1 MTIMGAI
8 AGAAIGAVS
17 DAAVSGM
24 QTSASIV
31 NTNNTNKTNLQIAQ
45 ETNKVNAENVAATN
59 KVNAENVAATN
70 QANKDIAQMSNEH
83 NEAML
88 NKQIQQEWD
97 MWNAENDYNSP
108 AAQMQRYKDAG
119 VNPYMAMGNVS
130 SGNASSMSSP
140 AAQPAVVPQ
149 MQAAQADAPLA
160 QGATM
165 MPADMSGLS
174 GLRGIASRF
183 VELMQAKEDI
193 KGKQLE
199 NQGKEIENNFKA
211 DMFMV
216 NMYKAMQDA
225 GLSRSKRLGQDIV
238 NQFQPEMLSSELNQ
252 RKTDT
257 MFRNLE
263 AQGQLIANL
272 SAMQWYKVLPVQIQQ
287 TIQQKAVEINNLRL
301 MGKLTTAETRVKVHE
316 AVTEFYKSR
325 LAHDQAAISN
335 ATLNTQIRKVEAELT
350 HAINNSGPDNPWHW
364 YDTRID
370 QIGKRPWFGSGED
383 GVYTPGLLW

>member
-1 MTIMGAI
+1 MGKV
-8 AGAAIGAVS
+8 AGAAIGAAS
-17 DAAVSGM
+17 DVAVAGM
-24 QTSASIV
+24 QTSASII
-31 NTNNTNKTNLQIAQ
+31 NTNNTNKANLEISQQ
-45 ETNKVNAENVAATN
+45 
-59 KVNAENVAATN
+59 TN
-70 QANKDIAQMSNEH
+70 QANKDIAQMANEH

-88 NKQIQQEWD
+88 DKQIQQEWD
-97 MWNAENDYNSP
+97 MWNAENEYNSP
-108 AAQMQRYKDAG
+108 AAQLQRYADAG
-119 VNPYMAMGNVS
+119 VNPYMAVGNVS

-140 AAQPAVVPQ
+140 SAQPAAVPQ
-149 MQAAQADAPLA
+149 M

-183 VELMQAKEDI
+183 VEMMQAKEDI
-193 KGKQLE
+193 KGKQLD
-199 NQGKEIENNFKA
+199 NQGKEIENNYKA

-238 NQFQPEMLSSELNQ
+238 NQFQPEMLSAELNQ

-263 AQGQLIANL
+263 AQGQLISNL
-272 SAMQWYKVLPVQIQQ
+272 SALEWYKVLPVQIQQ

-301 MGKLTTAETRVKVHE
+301 MGKLTEAETRVKVNQ

-325 LAHDQAAISN
+325 MAHDDATISN
-335 ATLNTQIRKVEAELT
+335 ATVKNRIEKVAQELT
-350 HAINNSGPDNPWHW
+350 HAINNSGPDTFMSILWQN
-364 YDTRID
+364 
-370 QIGKRPWFGSGED
+370 IGKKPMVGRPDDDPRTYYPGWF
-383 GVYTPGLLW
+383 W

>member
-1 MTIMGAI
+1 MGSV
-8 AGAAIGAVS
+8 AGAAIGAAS
-17 DAAVSGM
+17 DVAVAGM
-24 QTSASIV
+24 QTTASIV
-31 NTNNTNKTNLQIAQ
+31 NTNNTNKANLQIAQ
-45 ETNKVNAENVAATN
+45 E
-59 KVNAENVAATN
+59 TN
-70 QANKDIAQMSNEH
+70 QANKDIAQMANEH

-97 MWNAENDYNSP
+97 MWNAQNEYNTLS
-108 AAQMQRYKDAG
+108 AQMQRAEDAG
-119 VNPYMAMGNVS
+119 VNPYQALGMMN

-140 AAQPAVVPQ
+140 SAQPAVVPQ
-149 MQAAQADAPLA
+149 M

-199 NQGKEIENNFKA
+199 NQGKEIENNYKA

-216 NMYKAMQDA
+216 DMYKKMQDA
-225 GLSRSKRLGQDIV
+225 GLSRSKRFGQDIV
-238 NQFQPEMLSSELNQ
+238 NQFQPEMLSAELNQ

-301 MGKLTTAETRVKVHE
+301 MGKLTEAETRVKVNQ

-325 LAHDQAAISN
+325 MAHDNAAVSN
-335 ATLNTQIRKVEAELT
+335 ATLNTQIKKIETDLV
-350 HAINNSGPDNPWHW
+350 HAINNSGSDNL
-364 YDTRID
+364 D
-370 QIGKRPWFGSGED
+370 QWMQLNKGENVVD
-383 GVYTPGLLW
+383 FWNLIRALNPLK

>member
-1 MTIMGAI
+1 MGQI
-8 AGAAIGAVS
+8 AGAAIGAATDV
-17 DAAVSGM
+17 AVSGM

-31 NTNNTNKTNLQIAQ
+31 NTNNTNKANLQIAQ
-45 ETNKVNAENVAATN
+45 Q
-59 KVNAENVAATN
+59 TN
-70 QANKDIAQMSNEH
+70 QANKDIAQMANEH

-88 NKQIQQEWD
+88 NKQIQQQWD
-97 MWNAENDYNSP
+97 MWNAENEYNSP
-108 AAQMQRYKDAG
+108 AAQMQRADDAG
-119 VNPYMAMGNVS
+119 INAYQALGMMN
-130 SGNASSMSSP
+130 SGNASSMTSP
-140 AAQPAVVPQ
+140 SAQPAAVPQ
-149 MQAAQADAPLA
+149 MQ
-160 QGATM
+160 GATM
-165 MPADMSGLS
+165 QPADMSGLS

-183 VELMQAKEDI
+183 VEMMQAKEDI

-199 NQGKEIENNFKA
+199 NQGKEIENNYKA

-225 GLSRSKRLGQDIV
+225 GLSRSKRLGQDII
-238 NQFQPEMLSSELNQ
+238 NRLQPEMMSAELNQ
-252 RKTDT
+252 KKTDT

-301 MGKLTTAETRVKVHE
+301 MGKLTDAETRVKVHE

-325 LAHDQAAISN
+325 TAHDNAAVSN

-383 GVYTPGLLW
+383 GVYTPGLMW

>member
-1 MTIMGAI
+1 MGQV
-8 AGAAIGAVS
+8 AGAAIGAAS
-17 DAAVSGM
+17 DAAVAGM
-24 QTSASIV
+24 QTSASII
-31 NTNNTNKTNLQIAQ
+31 NTNNTNKTNLDIAQ
-45 ETNKVNAENVAATN
+45 Q
-59 KVNAENVAATN
+59 TN
-70 QANKDIAQMSNEH
+70 QANKDIAQMANEH

-97 MWNAENDYNSP
+97 MWNAENEYNSP
-108 AAQMQRYKDAG
+108 TAQMQRYADAG
-119 VNPYMAMGNVS
+119 VNPYMAVGNVS

-140 AAQPAVVPQ
+140 SAQPAAVPQ
-149 MQAAQADAPLA
+149 M

-199 NQGKEIENNFKA
+199 NQGKEIENNYKA

-216 NMYKAMQDA
+216 DMYKKMQDA
-225 GLSRSKRLGQDIV
+225 GLSRSKRFGQDIV
-238 NQFQPEMLSSELNQ
+238 NQFQPEMLSAELNQ
-252 RKTDT
+252 KKTDT

-272 SAMQWYKVLPVQIQQ
+272 SAMQWYKVLPIQIQQ
-287 TIQQKAVEINNLRL
+287 TIQQKAVEIKNLRL
-301 MGKLTTAETRVKVHE
+301 MGKLTEAETRVKVHE

-325 LAHDQAAISN
+325 VAHDNAAVSN
-335 ATLNTQIRKVEAELT
+335 ATLNTQIRKAETDLT

-370 QIGKRPWFGSGED
+370 QIGKRPWLGSGED
-383 GVYTPGLLW
+383 GVYVPGLLW

>member
-1 MTIMGAI
+1 MGKV
-8 AGAAIGAVS
+8 AGAAIGAAS
-17 DAAVSGM
+17 DVAVAGM
-24 QTSASIV
+24 QTSASII
-31 NTNNTNKTNLQIAQ
+31 NTNNTNKANLNIAQ
-45 ETNKVNAENVAATN
+45 Q
-59 KVNAENVAATN
+59 TN
-70 QANKDIAQMSNEH
+70 QANKDIAQMANEH

-97 MWNAENDYNSP
+97 MWNAENEYNSP
-108 AAQMQRYKDAG
+108 AAQMQRYADAG
-119 VNPYMAMGNVS
+119 VNPYMSVGNVS

-140 AAQPAVVPQ
+140 SAQPAAVPQ
-149 MQAAQADAPLA
+149 M

-183 VELMQAKEDI
+183 VEMMQAKEDI
-193 KGKQLE
+193 KGKQLD
-199 NQGKEIENNFKA
+199 NQGKEIENNYKA

-216 NMYKAMQDA
+216 DMFKKMQDA

-238 NQFQPEMLSSELNQ
+238 NQFQPEMLSAELNQ

-263 AQGQLIANL
+263 AQGQLISNL
-272 SAMQWYKVLPVQIQQ
+272 SALEWYKVLPVQIQQ

-301 MGKLTTAETRVKVHE
+301 MGKLTDAEVRVKVNQ

-325 LAHDQAAISN
+325 MAHDNAAVSN
-335 ATLNTQIRKVEAELT
+335 ATLNVQIKKAEAELT
-350 HAINNSGPDNPWHW
+350 HAINNSGPDDPWHW
-364 YDTRID
+364 YDSRIRE
-370 QIGKRPWFGSGED
+370 IGDDPFSLGIDDGRGNLFYPYSGRFR
-383 GVYTPGLLW
+383 

>member
-1 MTIMGAI
+1 MGQI

-17 DAAVSGM
+17 DAAVAGM
-24 QTSASIV
+24 QTSASII
-31 NTNNTNKTNLQIAQ
+31 NTNNTNKANLQIAQ
-45 ETNKVNAENVAATN
+45 ETNKANAANVAATN

-70 QANKDIAQMSNEH
+70 KANKDIAQMSNEH

-108 AAQMQRYKDAG
+108 AAQMQRFKDAG

-165 MPADMSGLS
+165 MPADLSGLA

-199 NQGKEIENNFKA
+199 NQGKEIENSYKA

-252 RKTDT
+252 RKTDI

-301 MGKLTTAETRVKVHE
+301 MGKLTAEETRVKVHQ

-325 LAHDQAAISN
+325 MAHDDATVSN
-335 ATLNTQIRKVEAELT
+335 ATIKNRIEKVAQELT
-350 HAINNSGPDNPWHW
+350 HAINNSGPDSFMSIFWQNV
-364 YDTRID
+364 
-370 QIGKRPWFGSGED
+370 GKKPMVGRPD
-383 GVYTPGLLW
+383 DDPRTYYPGWLW

>member
-1 MTIMGAI
+1 MGKI
-8 AGAAIGAVS
+8 AGAAIGAAS
-17 DAAVSGM
+17 DVAVAGM

-31 NTNNTNKTNLQIAQ
+31 NTNNTNKTNLEISEQ
-45 ETNKVNAENVAATN
+45 
-59 KVNAENVAATN
+59 TN
-70 QANKDIAQMSNEH
+70 QANKDIAHMANEH

-88 NKQIQQEWD
+88 DKQIQEEWD
-97 MWNAENDYNSP
+97 MWNAENEYNSP
-108 AAQMQRYKDAG
+108 TAQMQRYADAG
-119 VNPYMAMGNVS
+119 VNPYMAVGNVT

-140 AAQPAVVPQ
+140 SAQPASVPQ
-149 MQAAQADAPLA
+149 M

-199 NQGKEIENNFKA
+199 NQGKEIENNYKA

-216 NMYKAMQDA
+216 EMFKKMQDA
-225 GLSRSKRLGQDIV
+225 GLSRSKRIGQDIV
-238 NQFQPEMLSSELNQ
+238 NRFQPEMMSAELNQ
-252 RKTDT
+252 KRTDT

-272 SAMQWYKVLPVQIQQ
+272 SAMQWYKVLPIQIQQ

-301 MGKLTTAETRVKVHE
+301 MGKLTEAETRVKVHE

-325 LAHDQAAISN
+325 MAHDDVVVSN
-335 ATLNTQIRKVEAELT
+335 ATVKDRIEKVAQELT
-350 HAINNSGPDNPWHW
+350 HAINNSGPDSFMSIFWQNV
-364 YDTRID
+364 
-370 QIGKRPWFGSGED
+370 GKKPMVGRPDDDSRT
-383 GVYTPGLLW
+383 YYPGWLW

>member
-1 MTIMGAI
+1 MGDI
-8 AGAAIGAVS
+8 AGAAIGAAT
-17 DAAVSGM
+17 DTAVAGM
-24 QTSASIV
+24 QTSASII
-31 NTNNTNKTNLQIAQ
+31 NTNNTNKANLQIAQ
-45 ETNKVNAENVAATN
+45 E
-59 KVNAENVAATN
+59 TN
-70 QANKDIAQMSNEH
+70 QANKDIAQMANEH

-88 NKQIQQEWD
+88 NKQIQQEWN

-108 AAQMQRYKDAG
+108 TAQMQRYADAG
-119 VNPYMAMGNVS
+119 VNPYMAVGNVS

-140 AAQPAVVPQ
+140 SAQPAAVPQ
-149 MQAAQADAPLA
+149 M

-199 NQGKEIENNFKA
+199 NQGKEIENNYKA

-216 NMYKAMQDA
+216 DMYKKMQDA
-225 GLSRSKRLGQDIV
+225 GLSRSKRFGQDIV
-238 NQFQPEMLSSELNQ
+238 NQFQPEMLSAELNQ
-252 RKTDT
+252 KKTDT

-272 SAMQWYKVLPVQIQQ
+272 SAMQWYKVLPTQIKQ
-287 TIQQKAVEINNLRL
+287 TIEQKAVEINNLRL
-301 MGKLTTAETRVKVHE
+301 MGKLTEAETRVKVHE

-325 LAHDQAAISN
+325 MAHDQAAVSN
-335 ATLNTQIRKVEAELT
+335 ATLNAQIKKIEAEMT

-364 YDTRID
+364 YDSRIHRVED
-370 QIGKRPWFGSGED
+370 DPFFIGTDDGHGNLYYPFSGR
-383 GVYTPGLLW
+383 YR

>member
-1 MTIMGAI
+1 MGKL
-8 AGAAIGAVS
+8 AGAAIGAAT
-17 DAAVSGM
+17 DTAVAGM

-45 ETNKVNAENVAATN
+45 Q
-59 KVNAENVAATN
+59 TN
-70 QANKDIAQMSNEH
+70 QANKDIAQMANEH

-88 NKQIQQEWD
+88 NKQIQQEWN
-97 MWNAENDYNSP
+97 MWNAQNEYNTLS
-108 AAQMQRYKDAG
+108 AQMQRAEDAG
-119 VNPYMAMGNVS
+119 VNPYQALGMMN

-140 AAQPAVVPQ
+140 SPQPAVVPQ
-149 MQAAQADAPLA
+149 M

-199 NQGKEIENNFKA
+199 NQGKEIENNYKA

-216 NMYKAMQDA
+216 DMYKKMQDA
-225 GLSRSKRLGQDIV
+225 GLSRSKRFGQDIV

-272 SAMQWYKVLPVQIQQ
+272 SAMQWYKVLPIQIQQ

-301 MGKLTTAETRVKVHE
+301 MGKLTEAETRVKVHE

-325 LAHDQAAISN
+325 MAHDDATVSN
-335 ATLNTQIRKVEAELT
+335 ATIKDRIEKVAQELT
-350 HAINNSGPDNPWHW
+350 HAINNSGPDSFMSVFWQNV
-364 YDTRID
+364 
-370 QIGKRPWFGSGED
+370 GKKPMVGRPDDDSRT
-383 GVYTPGLLW
+383 YYPGWLW

>member
-1 MTIMGAI
+1 MGQI
-8 AGAAIGAVS
+8 AGAAIGAAT
-17 DAAVSGM
+17 DTAVAGM

-31 NTNNTNKTNLQIAQ
+31 NTNNTNKANLQIAQ
-45 ETNKVNAENVAATN
+45 Q
-59 KVNAENVAATN
+59 TN
-70 QANKDIAQMSNEH
+70 QANKEIAQMATEH

-88 NKQIQQEWD
+88 NKQIQQEWN
-97 MWNAENDYNSP
+97 MWNAQNEYNTLS
-108 AAQMQRYKDAG
+108 AQMQRAEDAG
-119 VNPYMAMGNVS
+119 VNPYQALGMMN

-140 AAQPAVVPQ
+140 SAQPAVVPQ
-149 MQAAQADAPLA
+149 M

-199 NQGKEIENNFKA
+199 NQGKVIENNYKA
-211 DMFMV
+211 DMFLV
-216 NMYKAMQDA
+216 DMYKKMQDA
-225 GLSRSKRLGQDIV
+225 GLSRSKRFGQDIV

-301 MGKLTTAETRVKVHE
+301 MGKLTDAETRVKVNE

-325 LAHDQAAISN
+325 MAHDNAAVSN
-335 ATLNTQIRKVEAELT
+335 GTLNTQIRKVEAELT

-370 QIGKRPWFGSGED
+370 QIGKRPWFGAGED

>member
-1 MTIMGAI
+1 MGDI
-8 AGAAIGAVS
+8 AGAAIGAAT
-17 DAAVSGM
+17 DTAVAGM
-24 QTSASIV
+24 QTSASII
-31 NTNNTNKTNLQIAQ
+31 NTNNTNKANLQIAQ
-45 ETNKVNAENVAATN
+45 Q
-59 KVNAENVAATN
+59 TN
-70 QANKDIAQMSNEH
+70 QANKEIAQMSNEY
-83 NEAML
+83 NQQML
-88 NKQIQQEWD
+88 ERQIEQEWD
-97 MWNAENDYNSP
+97 MWNAQNEYNS
-108 AAQMQRYKDAG
+108 ASSQRQRLEDAG
-119 VNPYMAMGNVS
+119 LNPYLMMDGGSAGTA
-130 SGNASSMSSP
+130 SGMTSP
-140 AAQPAVVPQ
+140 TPQPAVVPQ
-149 MQAAQADAPLA
+149 M

-183 VELMQAKEDI
+183 VEMMQAKENI
-193 KGKQLE
+193 KRTQLE
-199 NQGKEIENNFKA
+199 NQGKEIENQYKA

-216 NMYKAMQDA
+216 EMYKKMQDA

-238 NQFQPEMLSSELNQ
+238 NRFQPEMLSAELNQ
-252 RKTDT
+252 KKTDT

-287 TIQQKAVEINNLRL
+287 TIEQKAVEINNLRL
-301 MGKLTTAETRVKVHE
+301 MGKLTEAETRVKVHE

-325 LAHDQAAISN
+325 MAHDEAAVSN

-383 GVYTPGLLW
+383 GVYTPGLFW

>member
-1 MTIMGAI
+1 MTII
-8 AGAAIGAVS
+8 VQVVCAAICASSDVAVS
-17 DAAVSGM
+17 CIH
-24 QTSASIV
+24 TFASIL
-31 NTNNTNKTNLQIAQ
+31 NTKNTNKANLQITDR
-45 ETNKVNAENVAATN
+45 TNA
-59 KVNAENVAATN
+59 
-70 QANKDIAQMSNEH
+70 ANKEIAQMANEH

-88 NKQIQQEWD
+88 NKQIQQQWD
-97 MWNAENDYNSP
+97 MWNAENEYNSP
-108 AAQMQRYKDAG
+108 SAQMQRYADAG
-119 VNPYMAMGNVS
+119 VNPYMSVGNVS

-140 AAQPAVVPQ
+140 SAQPAAVPQ
-149 MQAAQADAPLA
+149 MQ
-160 QGATM
+160 GATM
-165 MPADMSGLS
+165 QPADMSGLA

-199 NQGKEIENNFKA
+199 NQGKEIENNYKA

-216 NMYKAMQDA
+216 DMYKKMQDA
-225 GLSRSKRLGQDIV
+225 GLSRSKRFGQDIV
-238 NQFQPEMLSSELNQ
+238 NQFQPEMLSAELNQ

-263 AQGQLIANL
+263 SQGQLIANL

-287 TIQQKAVEINNLRL
+287 TIQQKSVEINNLRL
-301 MGKLTTAETRVKVHE
+301 MGKLTEAETRVKVHE

-325 LAHDQAAISN
+325 MAHDNAAVSN
-335 ATLNTQIRKVEAELT
+335 ATLNTQIRKAEAELT

-383 GVYTPGLLW
+383 GVYTPGLMW

>member
-1 MTIMGAI
+1 MGLI
-8 AGAAIGAVS
+8 AGAAIGAAS
-17 DAAVSGM
+17 DAAVAGM
-24 QTSASIV
+24 QTSASII
-31 NTNNTNKTNLQIAQ
+31 NTNNTNKANLQIAQ
-45 ETNKVNAENVAATN
+45 ETNKTNAANVAATN
-59 KVNAENVAATN
+59 KANAENVAATN
-70 QANKDIAQMSNEH
+70 QANIDIAQMSNEH

-97 MWNAENDYNSP
+97 MWNAENEYNSP
-108 AAQMQRYKDAG
+108 AAQMQRFKDAG

-149 MQAAQADAPLA
+149 MQAAHADAPLA

-165 MPADMSGLS
+165 LPADMSGLS

-183 VELMQAKEDI
+183 VEMMQAKENI
-193 KGKQLE
+193 KRTQLE

-211 DMFMV
+211 DMFMIE
-216 NMYKAMQDA
+216 MYKKMQDA
-225 GLSRSKRLGQDIV
+225 GLSRSKRLGQDII
-238 NQFQPEMLSSELNQ
+238 NRFQPEMMSAELNQ
-252 RKTDT
+252 KKTDT

-301 MGKLTTAETRVKVHE
+301 MGKLSEAETRVKVHE

-325 LAHDQAAISN
+325 MAHDDATVSN
-335 ATLNTQIRKVEAELT
+335 ATIKDRIEKVAQELT
-350 HAINNSGPDNPWHW
+350 HAINNSGPDSFMSIFWQNV
-364 YDTRID
+364 
-370 QIGKRPWFGSGED
+370 GKKPMVGRPDDDSRT
-383 GVYTPGLLW
+383 YYPGWLW